1 MAQSDVLAEMVS
13 AAWHADKSPII
24 GAVCHGL
31 LGLVRATDQEG
42 NLLVADRRMTGVTD
56 KQLRE
61 LGIEVTPM
69 HPEAELRKAG
79 AHFEA
84 RTGFRDIFQTHVV
97 IDDEERF
104 VTGQNQNSG
113 LEAAHRIVSLLT
125 NKGSSL

>member
-1 MAQSDVLAEMVS
+1 M
-13 AAWHADKSPII
+13 
-24 GAVCHGL
+24 
-31 LGLVRATDQEG
+31 
-42 NLLVADRRMTGVTD
+42 ADRRMTGVTD